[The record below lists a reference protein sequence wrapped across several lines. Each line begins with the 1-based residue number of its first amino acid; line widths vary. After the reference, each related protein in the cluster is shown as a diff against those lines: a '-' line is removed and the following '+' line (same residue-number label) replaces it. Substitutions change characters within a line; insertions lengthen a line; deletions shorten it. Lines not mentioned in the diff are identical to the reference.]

1 MGSRLGLAGARGQR
15 LAVMFASSTTLYEA
29 TSKASQG
36 GDAVRPKPNNYVLWK
51 FLDGLCRIMERKR
64 KNNRRMADQSK
75 HPVRKH
81 NLVFAGNKQYLSF
94 SCSLGCEQI
103 CNS

>member
-1 MGSRLGLAGARGQR
+1 
-15 LAVMFASSTTLYEA
+15 
-29 TSKASQG
+29 
-36 GDAVRPKPNNYVLWK
+36 
-51 FLDGLCRIMERKR
+51 
-64 KNNRRMADQSK
+64 MADQSK